1 MKESYIQ
8 AIILG
13 LLIGGAIILDD
24 FIGPKP
30 KKFTDGVFF
39 ADRIEH
45 NGKDSITKMKKVWK
59 DDTGKVYDI
68 KEEFLIKEDSD
79 KGNKKIMLKID
90 EDDIAERNIDVEEVI
105 ERALSEASD
114 SVDVESIRNNLQKAL
129 EGIEGKVQIEVRV
142 EKD

>member
-30 KKFTDGVFF
+30 KKF
-39 ADRIEH
+39 ADRVFMEH
-45 NGKDSITKMKKVWK
+45 KGKDSITQMKKVWK
-59 DDTGKVYDI
+59 DDTGMVYDI

-90 EDDIAERNIDVEEVI
+90 GEDIAEKNIDVEEVI
-105 ERALSEASD
+105 ERALSEVSD

>member
-1 MKESYIQ
+1 
-8 AIILG
+8 
-13 LLIGGAIILDD
+13 
-24 FIGPKP
+24 
-30 KKFTDGVFF
+30 
-39 ADRIEH
+39 
-45 NGKDSITKMKKVWK
+45 MKKVWK

-90 EDDIAERNIDVEEVI
+90 GDDIAERNIDVEEVI

>member
-30 KKFTDGVFF
+30 KKF
-39 ADRIEH
+39 ADRVFMEH
-45 NGKDSITKMKKVWK
+45 KGKDLITKMKKVWK
-59 DDTGKVYDI
+59 DDTGMVYDI

-90 EDDIAERNIDVEEVI
+90 GEDIAEKNIDVEEVI

>member
-30 KKFTDGVFF
+30 KKF
-39 ADRIEH
+39 ADRVFMEH
-45 NGKDSITKMKKVWK
+45 KGKDSITKMKKVWK

-68 KEEFLIKEDSD
+68 KEEFLIKEDS
-79 KGNKKIMLKID
+79 K
-90 EDDIAERNIDVEEVI
+90 
-105 ERALSEASD
+105 
-114 SVDVESIRNNLQKAL
+114 NNTIQ
-129 EGIEGKVQIEVRV
+129 
-142 EKD
+142 

>member
-30 KKFTDGVFF
+30 KKFADGVFM
-39 ADRIEH
+39 EH
-45 NGKDSITKMKKVWK
+45 KGKNSITQMKKVWK

-90 EDDIAERNIDVEEVI
+90 GDDIAERNIDVEEVI

>member
-30 KKFTDGVFF
+30 KEF
-39 ADRIEH
+39 ADRVFMEH
-45 NGKDSITKMKKVWK
+45 KGKNSITQMKKAWK
-59 DDTGKVYDI
+59 DDMGKVYDI

-90 EDDIAERNIDVEEVI
+90 GDDIAERNIDVEEVI

-129 EGIEGKVQIEVRV
+129 EGVEGKVQIEVRV

>member
-30 KKFTDGVFF
+30 KKF
-39 ADRIEH
+39 ADRVFMEH
-45 NGKDSITKMKKVWK
+45 KGKNSITQMKKVWK

-90 EDDIAERNIDVEEVI
+90 GDDIAERNIDVEEVI

-129 EGIEGKVQIEVRV
+129 EGIEGKVQIEVKV

>member
-1 MKESYIQ
+1 MKEAYIQ

-30 KKFTDGVFF
+30 KKF
-39 ADRIEH
+39 ADRVFMEH
-45 NGKDSITKMKKVWK
+45 KGKNSITQMKKVWK

-90 EDDIAERNIDVEEVI
+90 GDDIAERNIDVEEVI

>member
-30 KKFTDGVFF
+30 KKS
-39 ADRIEH
+39 ADRVFMEH
-45 NGKDSITKMKKVWK
+45 KGKNSITQMKKVWK

-90 EDDIAERNIDVEEVI
+90 GDDIAERNIDVEEVI

>member
-30 KKFTDGVFF
+30 QKF
-39 ADRIEH
+39 ADRVFMEDK
-45 NGKDSITKMKKVWK
+45 GKNSITQMKKVWK

-90 EDDIAERNIDVEEVI
+90 GEDIAERNIDVEEVI

>member
-24 FIGPKP
+24 FIAPKP
-30 KKFTDGVFF
+30 KKS
-39 ADRIEH
+39 ADRVFMEH
-45 NGKDSITKMKKVWK
+45 KGKNSITQMKKVWK

-90 EDDIAERNIDVEEVI
+90 GDDIAERNIDVEEVI

>member
-30 KKFTDGVFF
+30 KKF
-39 ADRIEH
+39 ADRVFMEH
-45 NGKDSITKMKKVWK
+45 KGKDSITKMKKVWK
-59 DDTGKVYDI
+59 DDTGMVYDI

-90 EDDIAERNIDVEEVI
+90 GEDIAEKNIDVEEVI

-114 SVDVESIRNNLQKAL
+114 SIDVESIRNNLQKAL

>member
-30 KKFTDGVFF
+30 KKF
-39 ADRIEH
+39 ADRVFMEH
-45 NGKDSITKMKKVWK
+45 KGKNSITQMKKVWK

-90 EDDIAERNIDVEEVI
+90 GDDIAERNIDVEEVI

>member
-30 KKFTDGVFF
+30 KKF
-39 ADRIEH
+39 ADRVFMEH
-45 NGKDSITKMKKVWK
+45 KGKNSITQMKKVWK

-90 EDDIAERNIDVEEVI
+90 GDDIAERNIDVEEVI
-105 ERALSEASD
+105 ERALSEAAD

-129 EGIEGKVQIEVRV
+129 EGVEGKVQIEVRV

>member
-30 KKFTDGVFF
+30 KKF
-39 ADRIEH
+39 ADRVFMEH
-45 NGKDSITKMKKVWK
+45 KGKDSITQMKKVWK
-59 DDTGKVYDI
+59 DDTGMVYDI

-79 KGNKKIMLKID
+79 KGNKKIMFKID
-90 EDDIAERNIDVEEVI
+90 GEDIAEKNIDVEEVI

>member
-30 KKFTDGVFF
+30 KKF
-39 ADRIEH
+39 ADRVFMEH
-45 NGKDSITKMKKVWK
+45 KGKNSITQMKKVWK

-79 KGNKKIMLKID
+79 KG
-90 EDDIAERNIDVEEVI
+90 
-105 ERALSEASD
+105 LSL
-114 SVDVESIRNNLQKAL
+114 IH
-129 EGIEGKVQIEVRV
+129 I
-142 EKD
+142 